1 MPVFT
6 YRGTNRAGTTVTG
19 EQTAQSKTELA
30 NNLKRQQI
38 NVTKMSEKGKEFNMP
53 TFGGG
58 VDAKSS
64 ASVGSVIARAAPVKR
79 AEGAFGS

>member
-19 EQTAQSKTELA
+19 ELMAPSKTELV
-30 NNLKRQQI
+30 NQLKRQQI
-38 NVTKMSEKGKEFNMP
+38 NVTKMSEKGKEFNLP

-58 VDAKSS
+58 VNPK
-64 ASVGSVIARAAPVKR
+64 
-79 AEGAFGS
+79 